1 MKDSE
6 RFEALVS
13 RIKKFSD
20 DRDWAQFHDPK
31 NLAIS
36 LSLESSE
43 VLELY
48 QWTKDNQLK
57 PERAEK
63 INEELAD
70 VFYWLVLLSNYYS
83 IDLVDALDKKMDQNE
98 QKYPVE
104 KAKGKSDKYNEL

>member
-1 MKDSE
+1 MDDSKY
-6 RFEALVS
+6 AKLVE

-20 DRDWAQFHDPK
+20 DRDWSQFHDPK

-36 LSLESSE
+36 LNLEASE

-57 PERAEK
+57 PERAGK
-63 INEELAD
+63 ISEEVAD
-70 VFYWLVLLSNYYS
+70 VFYWIIMLANHYD
-83 IDLVDALDKKMDQNE
+83 IDLVSALDKKMDENE
-98 QKYPVE
+98 KKYPVD

>member
-1 MKDSE
+1 MEDTEK
-6 RFEALVS
+6 FETLVS

-20 DRDWAQFHDPK
+20 DRDWSQFHDPK

-36 LSLESSE
+36 LNLESAE

-57 PERAEK
+57 PERATK

-70 VFYWLVLLSNYYS
+70 VFYWLVLLSNYYN

-104 KAKGKSDKYNEL
+104 KAKGKSNKYNEL